1 MISLG
6 TFLTLYSKLPESL
19 RDITKACIPNKA
31 MKNVYINYRRAIAD
45 SKNCFNLPLE
55 QVRIEVSSLCNLRC
69 KHCASGAQYES
80 TNREIMTPA
89 IFKLLLE
96 QLKGIDTL
104 KDAVLYLGGEPLLN
118 NNLPSF
124 ISQLHEETSINH
136 TRFNTNGMLLK
147 EEISRRLL
155 DADLGR
161 IAVSIDGNS
170 PQESE
175 QIRIGSNYNT
185 IKNNIYN
192 FIKLAEGYKTT
203 IEIVNIQIPCSEDEL
218 LRCEPEAPLFLTN
231 DFGAE
236 MIEPNY
242 AMKWPGQSEQSLID
256 NGFKTITIDNQK
268 DNCIH
273 TLREMSLRSNG
284 DCVLCCYD
292 ITGMMVIDNIQN
304 NTVSNIWNSA
314 EYQKIRKAIMN
325 RDINNLPNIC
335 KGCRIFTNEKIIRC

>member
-6 TFLTLYSKLPESL
+6 TFFTFYSKLPESL
-19 RDITKACIPNKA
+19 RNTIKACIPDKVMGNIY
-31 MKNVYINYRRAIAD
+31 VNYKRTIAD
-45 SKNCFNLPLE
+45 SNDCLNLPLE

-89 IFKLLLE
+89 IFKVLLE
-96 QLKGIDTL
+96 QLKEIDTL

-118 NNLPSF
+118 NHLPDF
-124 ISQLHEETSINH
+124 ISQLHNETSIIH

-155 DADLGR
+155 DTDLG
-161 IAVSIDGNS
+161 IIQVSIDGNS
-170 PQESE
+170 PEESE
-175 QIRIGSNYNT
+175 QIRIGSNYDT
-185 IKNNIYN
+185 VKNNIYN
-192 FIKLAEGYKTT
+192 FIKLAEGYDTT
-203 IEIVNIQIPCSEDEL
+203 INIANTQIAKSEDEL
-218 LRCEPEAPLFLTN
+218 LKGKPEVPLFLIN
-231 DFGAE
+231 DFKAE

-242 AMKWPGQSEQSLID
+242 AMKWPGQSDQSLID
-256 NGFKTITIDNQK
+256 NGFRSITIDAQK
-268 DNCIH
+268 DDCIH
-273 TLREMSLRSNG
+273 PLREMTLRSNG